1 MDEQVAE
8 VLQALSDLNT
18 QVRTGEVYQ
27 SLGPRLGKIMDNIH
41 RRRRTAVQLPDDED
55 GVKAILDKLRQQL
68 NENVPV
74 TLTHEE
80 MDSLINH
87 LSSLDFGLRYQGINF
102 SLYDALQQNALDS
115 AQLNYLYAKLRQP
128 DDLFNHILE
137 PANAAIFGR
146 AGRVAMLAVLLHFI
160 SSEKSPVTED
170 LQPTVVLA
178 AAYLCLETD
187 TRGFVNHYGWAHAF
201 TATTDLL
208 SVLAGNANLQ
218 RADKLFLMMALL
230 ERIKRLNTPLIYGE
244 NDRMAAFLTELAN
257 RHSLYEEAL
266 LLALKNWR
274 QQVALHRRPDTIAG
288 WNRFFNRKRLLDSL
302 RLQENLPKSLQE
314 YLNSTIDFLG

>member
-87 LSSLDFGLRYQGINF
+87 LS
-102 SLYDALQQNALDS
+102 
-115 AQLNYLYAKLRQP
+115 
-128 DDLFNHILE
+128 
-137 PANAAIFGR
+137 
-146 AGRVAMLAVLLHFI
+146 
-160 SSEKSPVTED
+160 
-170 LQPTVVLA
+170 
-178 AAYLCLETD
+178 
-187 TRGFVNHYGWAHAF
+187 
-201 TATTDLL
+201 
-208 SVLAGNANLQ
+208 
-218 RADKLFLMMALL
+218 
-230 ERIKRLNTPLIYGE
+230 
-244 NDRMAAFLTELAN
+244 
-257 RHSLYEEAL
+257 
-266 LLALKNWR
+266 
-274 QQVALHRRPDTIAG
+274 
-288 WNRFFNRKRLLDSL
+288 
-302 RLQENLPKSLQE
+302 
-314 YLNSTIDFLG
+314 